1 MKKPLKSQK
10 IFSKMQTYV
19 YLYGTTIEPTPK
31 SQKPL
36 NPLKGTLKSSLIFNE
51 FPFRGQG

>member
-1 MKKPLKSQK
+1 MLNQLFLIVIHLTKVCVK
-10 IFSKMQTYV
+10 IESA
-19 YLYGTTIEPTPK
+19 PN

-36 NPLKGTLKSSLIFNE
+36 NPLKGTFKSSLIFNE

>member
-1 MKKPLKSQK
+1 MQRLSKFNRLITMKTEEKPFNVES
-10 IFSKMQTYV
+10 
-19 YLYGTTIEPTPK
+19 TPK

-36 NPLKGTLKSSLIFNE
+36 NPLKGTLKSSLIFSK